1 MEQQEELKIYLLLK
15 KQSTR
20 QTRDAIL
27 HARLIINGRKPVE
40 TSTRIVVPVVLWD
53 QKNQQIRNRMK
64 NLALSQEIEKMV
76 IRIEATHEQMTKSG
90 CIYCS
95 LTFTEQLH
103 GKQIPKPRI
112 TYLSLYEKHQS
123 IYNEDL
129 APGTWKNYRS
139 THLRFKEFLKKEFKV
154 TDMEI
159 SGFNRQLIIEFIAW
173 LKKRKADKG
182 QRKCSHTTAQKHT
195 ERIVRL
201 LSFAVEMQ
209 YIPYHPIVG
218 LKKKH
223 VPKSRTCLDQSEL
236 ETLEQHYFDKI
247 HLEEIRD
254 TFLFSCY
261 TGLSYGDILSL
272 NQDDLIT
279 DINGNKAISKVREK
293 THRNRQIEFFVPLLP
308 PALDLLEK
316 YKGHYQCRI
325 KNVLLPVRCNASY
338 NRMLKQICTLAGID
352 KNLTI
357 HVARHTFATT
367 VTQDNNIS
375 LEAISEMLGH
385 TQIRTTQ
392 IYIRI
397 QKQVQ
402 KIQIFDM
409 YYSYITH
416 NIKYLGYI
424 RNT

>member
-1 MEQQEELKIYLLLK
+1 MEPVKQFTIYLFLK
-15 KQSTR
+15 KSQIDCQGKGPLYAKIIRPGQKPFEFSTR
-20 QTRDAIL
+20 L
-27 HARLIINGRKPVE
+27 LIP
-40 TSTRIVVPVVLWD
+40 STLWD
-53 QKNQQIRNRMK
+53 QKNQQITKRLKYPELYHQVEELITRIETTNK
-64 NLALSQEIEKMV
+64 NL
-76 IRIEATHEQMTKSG
+76 
-90 CIYCS
+90 
-95 LTFTEQLH
+95 LTNACVYTQTTFVQTFQ
-103 GKQIPKPRI
+103 GKITPQPRI

-139 THLRFKEFLKKEFKV
+139 THLRFREFLKKEFKV

-182 QRKCSHTTAQKHT
+182 QKKCSHTTAQKHT

-236 ETLEQHYFDKI
+236 ETLERFQFDKN

-272 NQDDLIT
+272 SQDDLIT

-293 THRNRQIEFFVPLLP
+293 THRSRQIEFFVPLLP

-352 KNLTI
+352 KNLTT

-392 IYIRI
+392 IYSKTTVKRVMNEMSGL
-397 QKQVQ
+397 KLKLL
-402 KIQIFDM
+402 KIPVKKSM
-409 YYSYITH
+409 
-416 NIKYLGYI
+416 
-424 RNT
+424 